1 MKVYIVHYES
11 LEDGYN
17 IQGFTNKKN
26 AVSKVS
32 NLKKEH
38 RNKLKNRR
46 ETDYVGLLKEPK
58 IIIKDFDRI
67 IVHTWDDRLSSLV
80 AELSEHKEIEVIKK
94 YEVLKI
100 PSEYPSTGLIGIY
113 KFIKEFGYVT
123 IFGFDWWDRK
133 QHHYFPTIT
142 VDRDYIEK
150 KDHDRGTVH
159 EPLEEYRIIKQ
170 LEKQGKLSFLKT

>member
-1 MKVYIVHYES
+1 MRVILVGNGTSVLDHNYGRVIDSFDFVVRFNDFVIE
-11 LEDGYN
+11 
-17 IQGFTNKKN
+17 GFEKHVGTKTNCWITHDAYHIKTIKN
-26 AVSKVS
+26 
-32 NLKKEH
+32 
-38 RNKLKNRR
+38 
-46 ETDYVGLLKEPK
+46 
-58 IIIKDFDRI
+58 FDRI
-67 IVHTWDDRLSSLV
+67 IVHTWDERQSSLV
-80 AELSEHKEIEVIKK
+80 AELSEHKEIELIKK

-133 QHHYFPTIT
+133 QHHYFPNIT

-150 KDHDRGTVH
+150 KDHDRGTEH
-159 EPLEEYRIIKQ
+159 KPLEEYRIIKQ